1 MFASL
6 QTQFLNYWNKTS
18 KSQRI
23 VTIALLLAAAILVP
37 TLIQWANT
45 PSYSV
50 AFNGLSEAD
59 AGQIVQKLEEN
70 GIDYRLRDSGTILV
84 RSDKVYDVRL
94 RMARE
99 GLPKSSTVGYELFS
113 QNTLGMTEFT
123 QRVNYQRAL
132 EGELER
138 TIGSI
143 ESIESV
149 RVHVVTPEKSLL
161 VSDQAPTTA
170 SVTLKVKPGRN
181 IEMAQV
187 RAITHLVASS
197 VEGLQPENVVVVDT
211 EGNMLSSGGSDDLAN
226 AAAQSDSQRAAE
238 AQAAAEVRRRVQAML
253 DKILGPNRSTVQAAV
268 AMDWSH
274 REVTSNTFDPTPVA
288 VRSSQKIQESYNTDG
303 VVSGGVP
310 GAASNLPTPV
320 PQLAG
325 TPQPGV
331 IYSRSEETMNYEI
344 SQVQSKEIITPGRI
358 ARVSVSV
365 MVDNVTDA
373 GQLAT
378 IKAAVAAA
386 AGIDEARG
394 DQVVVESIAFDHTY
408 TEQQNA
414 EYSRAAQMEWYF
426 RIGSIALGVMV
437 LIGLLWYFSR
447 LMRNLRFASRAAWQP
462 ILKPV
467 SEVAALA
474 QPNVAAMG
482 AGATSPMAQIEA
494 GLSQSQGV
502 GGLPAGQPR
511 QATQAEQDVLVEI
524 SKPRARHTTNPE
536 DEERA
541 KVISKLAEE
550 NPATVAEIIQ
560 IWLSEDEKRNG

>member
-23 VTIALLLAAAILVP
+23 VTITLLLAAAILIP

-50 AFNGLSEAD
+50 AFSGLSEAD

-238 AQAAAEVRRRVQAML
+238 AQAAAEVRRRVQTML

-288 VRSSQKIQESYNTDG
+288 VRSSQKINESYNTDG

-320 PQLAG
+320 PQLTG
-325 TPQPGV
+325 TPQPGM
-331 IYSRSEETMNYEI
+331 IYSRSEETINYEI

-408 TEQQNA
+408 AEQQNA
-414 EYSRAAQMEWYF
+414 EYSKATQLEWYF
-426 RIGSIALGVMV
+426 RIGSIALGVLV

-447 LMRNLRFASRAAWQP
+447 LMRNLRLASRAAWQP
-462 ILKPV
+462 ILRPV

-474 QPNVAAMG
+474 QPSATAIG

-494 GLSQSQGV
+494 GLSQSQGM

-511 QATQAEQDVLVEI
+511 QATQVEQDVLVEI

-560 IWLSEDEKRNG
+560 LWLSEDEKRNG

>member
-6 QTQFLNYWNKTS
+6 QTQFLNYWKKTS

-23 VTIALLLAAAILVP
+23 VTITLLLAAAILIP

-45 PSYSV
+45 PTYSV
-50 AFNGLSEAD
+50 AFSGLSEAD

-211 EGNMLSSGGSDDLAN
+211 EGNMLSSGGNDDLAN

-238 AQAAAEVRRRVQAML
+238 AQAAAEVRRRVQSML

-288 VRSSQKIQESYNTDG
+288 VRSSQKINESYNTDSA
-303 VVSGGVP
+303 VSGGVP

-320 PQLAG
+320 PQLTG

-331 IYSRSEETMNYEI
+331 IYSRSEETINYEI

-358 ARVSVSV
+358 SRVSVSV

-394 DQVVVESIAFDHTY
+394 DQVVVESMAFDHTY
-408 TEQQNA
+408 AEQQNA
-414 EYSRAAQMEWYF
+414 EYSKAAQTEWYF
-426 RIGSIALGVMV
+426 RIGSIALGVIV

-447 LMRNLRFASRAAWQP
+447 LMRNLRLASRAAWQP
-462 ILKPV
+462 ILRPV

-474 QPNVAAMG
+474 QPGTAAIG
-482 AGATSPMAQIEA
+482 AGAASPMAQIEA
-494 GLSQSQGV
+494 GLSQSQGM

-511 QATQAEQDVLVEI
+511 QVTQAEQDVLVEI

>member
-1 MFASL
+1 MLASL

-23 VTIALLLAAAILVP
+23 VTITLLLAAAILIP

-50 AFNGLSEAD
+50 AFSGLSEAD

-181 IEMAQV
+181 IEIAQV

-238 AQAAAEVRRRVQAML
+238 AQAAAEVRRRVQTML

-288 VRSSQKIQESYNTDG
+288 VRSSQKINESYNTDG

-320 PQLAG
+320 PQLTG
-325 TPQPGV
+325 TPQPGM
-331 IYSRSEETMNYEI
+331 IYSRSEETINYEI

-408 TEQQNA
+408 AEQQNA
-414 EYSRAAQMEWYF
+414 EYSKAAQTEWYF
-426 RIGSIALGVMV
+426 RIGSIALGVIA

-447 LMRNLRFASRAAWQP
+447 LMRNLRLASRAAWQP
-462 ILKPV
+462 ILRPV

-474 QPNVAAMG
+474 QPNVAAIG
-482 AGATSPMAQIEA
+482 AGAASPMAQIEA
-494 GLSQSQGV
+494 GLSQSQGM

-511 QATQAEQDVLVEI
+511 QATQVEQDVLVEI
-524 SKPRARHTTNPE
+524 SKPRARHTTSPE

>member
-23 VTIALLLAAAILVP
+23 VTITLLLAAAILIP

-50 AFNGLSEAD
+50 AFSGLSEAD

-238 AQAAAEVRRRVQAML
+238 AQAAAEVRRRVQTML

-288 VRSSQKIQESYNTDG
+288 VRSSQKVNESYTTDG

-320 PQLAG
+320 PQLTG
-325 TPQPGV
+325 TPQPGM
-331 IYSRSEETMNYEI
+331 IYSRSEETINYEI

-394 DQVVVESIAFDHTY
+394 DQVVVESMAFDHTY
-408 TEQQNA
+408 AEQQNA
-414 EYSRAAQMEWYF
+414 EYSKAVQTEWYF
-426 RIGSIALGVMV
+426 RIGSIALGVLV

-447 LMRNLRFASRAAWQP
+447 LMRNLRLASRAAWQP
-462 ILKPV
+462 ILRPV

-474 QPNVAAMG
+474 QPQAAAIGPG
-482 AGATSPMAQIEA
+482 AGSPMAQIEA
-494 GLSQSQGV
+494 GLSQSQGI
-502 GGLPAGQPR
+502 GNLPTGQSR